1 MSESAA
7 PWRPPGGAV
16 EEFLVLVPCRTVLP
30 LGLRDMVPAGH
41 PELFAYDDEEA
52 APNIGFRDDH
62 HQARP
67 ADESPCAHRVPRVP
81 FDAGRTAAV
90 AEHDRDCSS
99 GSRERRSSVN
109 WKDRPVLVPGGA
121 SFIGS
126 HMVDALIERGAAV
139 RLVDDLTSGQL
150 ENIKDHIDNGRVE
163 FIRGDLKMN
172 GLARKVVDG
181 MSVVFHLAADHGGRG
196 YVELHQSACAL
207 NMMLDQ
213 LVFDA
218 AAKARVDK
226 VVFASSGCVDP
237 NELQTDPSQTV
248 YLTEDLVGPPYDA
261 DNMYGWAKL
270 MGEMTL
276 RAYCKDWGFK
286 AASCRYF
293 TVYGNRGHENHAV
306 IAMIARAF
314 LKQDPF
320 DVWGNG
326 EQIRNWTHVS
336 DIVAGTIRAA
346 EKIDDGTA
354 VNLGTME
361 RTRVIDAVRAVLAYT
376 GHTARIRF
384 LLDKPV
390 GPMNR
395 VADNTLAKRLLEWE
409 PQVKFIDGLHRTID
423 WYFAAKDRATLAAD
437 LERKLTER

>member
-1 MSESAA
+1 M
-7 PWRPPGGAV
+7 
-16 EEFLVLVPCRTVLP
+16 
-30 LGLRDMVPAGH
+30 D
-41 PELFAYDDEEA
+41 
-52 APNIGFRDDH
+52 
-62 HQARP
+62 
-67 ADESPCAHRVPRVP
+67 
-81 FDAGRTAAV
+81 
-90 AEHDRDCSS
+90 
-99 GSRERRSSVN
+99 
-109 WKDRPVLVPGGA
+109 WKGRPVLVTGGA

-126 HMVDALIERGAAV
+126 HLVDGLIARGATV
-139 RLVDDLTSGQL
+139 RVVDDLSSGHL
-150 ENIKDHIDNGRVE
+150 ENIQEHIAAGRVE
-163 FIRGDLKMN
+163 FIRGDLKVN
-172 GLARKVVDG
+172 GLARKAVDG

-207 NMMLDQ
+207 NMTLDQ

-218 AAKARVDK
+218 AASARVDK
-226 VVFASSGCVDP
+226 LVFASSGCVYP
-237 NELQTDPSQTV
+237 NDLQTDPSQTV

-276 RAYCKDWGFK
+276 RAYCRDHGLK

-293 TVYGNRGHENHAV
+293 TVYGDRGHENHAV

-346 EKIDDGTA
+346 ERIDDGTA

-361 RTRVIDAVRAVLAYT
+361 RTRVIDAVGAVLAYT

-395 VADNTLAKRLLEWE
+395 VADNSLAKRLLGWE
-409 PQVKFIDGLHRTID
+409 PEVKFIDGLHQTID

-437 LERKLTER
+437 LDRKLTER